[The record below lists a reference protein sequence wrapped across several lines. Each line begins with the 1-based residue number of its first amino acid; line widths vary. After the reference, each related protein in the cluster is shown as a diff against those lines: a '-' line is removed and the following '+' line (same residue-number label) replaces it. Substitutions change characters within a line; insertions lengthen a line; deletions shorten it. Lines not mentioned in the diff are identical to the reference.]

1 MKVSGALSVMK
12 YLSATENELPE
23 ILVWE
28 RSFLTLAD
36 DQKSLCVALHRKSGP
51 VHEDYLASQ
60 LNCAVDDLRNTKVGI
75 YGILID
81 SSTRNY
87 WIK

>member
-1 MKVSGALSVMK
+1 MRHLP
-12 YLSATENELPE
+12 ATETEIPE

-28 RSFLTLAD
+28 RSFLSLTA
-36 DQKSLCVALHRKSGP
+36 DQKSLCVALHRNMGP
-51 VHEDYLASQ
+51 MGEEELAAYLD
-60 LNCAVDDLRNTKVGI
+60 CTVDDLRKVKIGV

-81 SSTRNY
+81 SAMRKY